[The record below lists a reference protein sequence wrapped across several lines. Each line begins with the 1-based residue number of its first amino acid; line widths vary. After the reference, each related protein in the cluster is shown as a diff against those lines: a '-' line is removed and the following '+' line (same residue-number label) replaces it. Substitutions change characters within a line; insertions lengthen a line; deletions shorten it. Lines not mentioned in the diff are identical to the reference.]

1 MNSKPQ
7 NKKKNKKQA
16 VSTFAAIGLCDPIQR
31 ALAEEGYEVPTP
43 IQAQTIPPAN
53 EGLDILGCAQTGTG
67 KTAAFSLPILE
78 FIHQEKL
85 VAHSKRPLALI
96 LAPTRELAIQIGES
110 FAVYGRHIS
119 FNHALVYGGVRQ
131 GEQVRQLRKG
141 VEVLVATPGRLI
153 DLIEQG
159 HISLQDIEVFVLD
172 EADRMLDMGFLPALK
187 RIIGMLPEERQSLFF
202 SATVPPKI
210 RNLAADLLFNPVSI
224 DVTPKQTS
232 VKKIK
237 QTVRMLDRSKKFK
250 SLCTILNKDTV
261 DQAIVF
267 TRTKHGANGV
277 VRKLTKA
284 GIQSSAI
291 HGNKSQ
297 GARQS
302 ALDAFRKNRISV
314 LVATDI
320 AARGIDIDGVTH
332 VINYDMPVEAES
344 YVHRIGRTGRAGAAG
359 TAISFC
365 TVDEKDKL
373 KAIEKLIG
381 QPLKIGNPGEKQT
394 DESSEDPAPRKRFRH
409 SRGGQSRGPSRPKRA
424 KGSTAG
430 RSKNSQASGAKAT
443 SDGKSGNNKNRR
455 RKNSKKKAAT
465 ASGRSNQK
473 QKQKA

>member
-1 MNSKPQ
+1 MH
-7 NKKKNKKQA
+7 
-16 VSTFAAIGLCDPIQR
+16 DP
-31 ALAEEGYEVPTP
+31 
-43 IQAQTIPPAN
+43 
-53 EGLDILGCAQTGTG
+53 
-67 KTAAFSLPILE
+67 
-78 FIHQEKL
+78 
-85 VAHSKRPLALI
+85 
-96 LAPTRELAIQIGES
+96 
-110 FAVYGRHIS
+110 
-119 FNHALVYGGVRQ
+119 
-131 GEQVRQLRKG
+131 EQ
-141 VEVLVATPGRLI
+141 
-153 DLIEQG
+153 
-159 HISLQDIEVFVLD
+159 
-172 EADRMLDMGFLPALK
+172 
-187 RIIGMLPEERQSLFF
+187 
-202 SATVPPKI
+202 
-210 RNLAADLLFNPVSI
+210 
-224 DVTPKQTS
+224 
-232 VKKIK
+232 
-237 QTVRMLDRSKKFK
+237 
-250 SLCTILNKDTV
+250 DTV

-394 DESSEDPAPRKRFRH
+394 DESSEDPAPKKRFRH